1 MMIVQEKYSLNSSQI
16 EIRYI
21 YGMHGDSI
29 NNLMEELRKAE
40 DKIKFIQVRHEEA
53 GALAASSYAKLTGK
67 LGVCLSI
74 AGPGRFIY

>member
-1 MMIVQEKYSLNSSQI
+1 MFDDRAGKVLVEQLSDWGVEC
-16 EIRYI
+16 I

-74 AGPGRFIY
+74 A